1 MRILHAGAVCL
12 LPVVVFVTGCAL
24 KPEPAD
30 NVELQFY
37 RGEVSPKGDT
47 WVMKPCYSRRS
58 RILSDPQGA
67 LAARYAELAV
77 LPGLPLYM
85 ELRARADGEV
95 KQLLLVGGD
104 SRACA
109 AELDGIS
116 LRAAGV
122 APDWAADLS
131 GDRLE
136 VRDQSRR
143 VRFRFTVE
151 QGTSWR
157 GDRLWSG
164 SLKTPDGKSRDLEL
178 RLTEFHGNDSG
189 CRDES
194 GVWYGLS
201 VDMRLDGR
209 RYRGCGRYGD
219 LTRAAL
225 AGRYSQV
232 LVSGGGLQR
241 STALE
246 LSAEG
251 DASLTEDM
259 HDGTPAVRRDGSW
272 RWLSTGKLML
282 HFIQRDSLDEQL
294 VRLFSRQPDG
304 TLVLEGRVPEY
315 GPVGLRLSPDY
326 ALPGSPESTAEGA
339 TE

>member
-1 MRILHAGAVCL
+1 MPILRAGALCL
-12 LPVVVFVTGCAL
+12 LSAVVFVTGCAL
-24 KPEPAD
+24 SPGPAD
-30 NVELQFY
+30 DVALQFY

-47 WVMKPCYSRRS
+47 WVMRPCYSRRS
-58 RILSDPQGA
+58 RVLIDSQGV

-77 LPGLPLYM
+77 LAGLPLYM
-85 ELRARADGEV
+85 ELRASADGKV

-109 AELDGIS
+109 AELDGIA

-157 GDRLWSG
+157 GDPIWRG

-178 RLTEFHGNDSG
+178 RLTESRAGSPG
-189 CRDES
+189 CRDGS

-209 RYRGCGRYGD
+209 RYLGCGRYGD

-225 AGRYSQV
+225 AGRYSRV
-232 LVSGGGLQR
+232 LVSGEGPQR
-241 STALE
+241 STVLE

-251 DASLTEDM
+251 SASLTEDA
-259 HDGTPAVRRDGSW
+259 HDARPAVRRDGSW

-282 HFIQRDSLDEQL
+282 HFTQRDGLDEQQ

-304 TLVLEGRVPEY
+304 TLVLEGRVPESD
-315 GPVGLRLSPDY
+315 GPRLRLSREY
-326 ALPGSPESTAEGA
+326 
-339 TE
+339 